1 MAREYE
7 IEKIEEKP
15 KDFRPEREDDR
26 ELADIVYI
34 FYSKEKQG
42 IKFYDHSPYGPVA
55 KLTGFLPEGQFKTE
69 MHAISLVNWN
79 DEVNKENTTELH
91 RVKEGSVKIKTIM
104 VSEEKF
110 MEIADQILK
119 QQNSDRIIIDI
130 NEKKI
135 EKKLDYNEI
144 FSLNNNLNFNKEQYN
159 NIDANKNNISGESNS
174 FKK

>member
-1 MAREYE
+1 
-7 IEKIEEKP
+7 
-15 KDFRPEREDDR
+15 
-26 ELADIVYI
+26 
-34 FYSKEKQG
+34 
-42 IKFYDHSPYGPVA
+42 
-55 KLTGFLPEGQFKTE
+55 